1 MRKQDELKKLIEE
14 AYPYRTE
21 LHAHTKPVSTCSDV
35 PPEEAVRLIKK
46 EDIPLLLLQ
55 TILLMIISIKES
67 EQELQRL
74 QLNFTLTV
82 TAVQKKKARK
92 SVST

>member
-1 MRKQDELKKLIEE
+1 MRKQDELRKLIEE

-46 EDIPLLLLQ
+46 EDIHLSLLQ
-55 TILLMIISIKES
+55 TTLLMIISIRELV
-67 EQELQRL
+67 QEIQKL
-74 QLNFTLTV
+74 QLNFILTV
-82 TAVQKKKARK
+82 IVVQRQRETK
-92 SVST
+92 